1 MLSSL
6 SDVSAIQLAAAAA
19 TLCTIVVLPVLL
31 FFKSPPN
38 AATPLTPQSSAALIE
53 SFSRVIADCDQLAD
67 DDQPAAL
74 PTLSSGWRRRLSA
87 SANALMR
94 SFSTLDSPP
103 GGDEPTKL
111 SMFRRLKSTL
121 SSMSVASE
129 GAEAPVGKQQQS
141 AKAAARPVLE
151 ELKRTEDDYV
161 ADLRVLAQAKAALVA
176 ERLLSASRAQ
186 QLFGN
191 VDVLLK
197 LNLEFL
203 ERLGASSTA
212 AEPSFEGVAQAF
224 SALTPYFRLYAEYCS
239 SYFGAVEQLQQLR
252 SGGGGGGRLQRR
264 LAGIRG
270 ANNASIDSLLIK
282 PVQRL
287 TKYPLLLKELL
298 GRLPAEHPQRASL
311 SAAAADVAAT
321 NAEVNARVARAEADA
336 QLMQAHADL
345 GGEGGVL
352 APSRALCHVVDVAL
366 GTAAKRVHRLYVF
379 SDAALLAAPRRG
391 SATGAATAT
400 GAGAGPVVGRAVGA
414 VQDRVMRGLRASA
427 PRLCARRWFADL
439 APVAVRADGCALTL
453 SEAAVPGA
461 PPPEPP
467 LVVHCESA
475 AAANVAAEA
484 VRSAQAAQ
492 LTLNSRSGFKSVRR
506 SA

>member
-1 MLSSL
+1 MLPSISE
-6 SDVSAIQLAAAAA
+6 VGAIQLAAATA
-19 TLCTIVVLPVLL
+19 TLCTIIVLPVLL
-31 FFKSPPN
+31 LLQQRHRSS
-38 AATPLTPQSSAALIE
+38 AAPPLTPQSSAALIE
-53 SFSRVIADCDQLAD
+53 SFSRVMADCDQLAD

-74 PTLSSGWRRRLSA
+74 PMLSSSWRRRVSA
-87 SANALMR
+87 SASALMR
-94 SFSTLDSPP
+94 SFSTLDSAPE
-103 GGDEPTKL
+103 GDEAATKL
-111 SMFRRLKSTL
+111 SMFRKLKSTL

-129 GAEAPVGKQQQS
+129 AAEAPVSKQQQS
-141 AKAAARPVLE
+141 AKVAARPVLE
-151 ELKRTEDDYV
+151 ELKRTEADYV
-161 ADLRVLAQAKAALVA
+161 ADLRVLAQAKAALVV
-176 ERLLSASRAQ
+176 EGLLSASRAQ
-186 QLFGN
+186 QIFGN

-203 ERLGASSTA
+203 ERLSASSTA

-239 SYFGAVEQLQQLR
+239 NYFGAVEQLQQLR
-252 SGGGGGGRLQRR
+252 GGGGGGGKLQRR

-270 ANNASIDSLLIK
+270 ANNASIDSLIIK

-298 GRLPAEHPQRASL
+298 GRLPPQHPQRASL

-352 APSRALCHVVDVAL
+352 APSRTLCHVVDVAL
-366 GTAAKRVHRLYVF
+366 GSAAKRVHRLYVF

-391 SATGAATAT
+391 SATGT
-400 GAGAGPVVGRAVGA
+400 GAGPVVGRAVGA
-414 VQDRVMRGLRASA
+414 VQDRMRGRAA

-439 APVAVRADGCALTL
+439 APIAVRADGCSLTL

-467 LVVHCESA
+467 LVVHCETA

-484 VRSAQAAQ
+484 IRSAQAAQ
-492 LTLNSRSGFKSVRR
+492 LNLNSRSGFKSVQR
-506 SA
+506 SS